1 MNTMTMRAFLQ
12 AVIANEITENVIAYA
27 QNEIK
32 KLDEKNDK
40 KRKTKSKNQQAN
52 DEIKTVILDFMN
64 ENVTYT
70 SPEIT
75 KYLNEY
81 YETTEENTIS
91 TQKTSA
97 LMRQLVAEK
106 SISIVENVKT
116 SKGKVKGYIK
126 NSAETETVEVEIDS
140 EN

>member
-12 AVIANEITENVIAYA
+12 AVIANEITDEIITYA

-52 DEIKTVILDFMN
+52 DEIKTVILDFMD

-81 YETTEENTIS
+81 YETTEENAIS

-97 LMRQLVAEK
+97 LMRQLIAEK
-106 SISIVENVKT
+106 SVSVIENVKT
-116 SKGKVKGYIK
+116 SKGKVKGYVK
-126 NSAETETVEVEIDS
+126 NSAETKTIEIEIDS

>member
-12 AVIANEITENVIAYA
+12 AVIANEITDGIITYA

-52 DEIKTVILDFMN
+52 DEIKTVILDFMD

-81 YETTEENTIS
+81 YETTEENVIS

-97 LMRQLVAEK
+97 LMRQLIAEK
-106 SISIVENVKT
+106 SVSVIENVKT
-116 SKGKVKGYIK
+116 SKGKVKGYVK
-126 NSAETETVEVEIDS
+126 NSAETKTIEIEIDS

>member
-1 MNTMTMRAFLQ
+1 MNTMTMRTFLQ
-12 AVIANEITENVIAYA
+12 AVIANEITDEIITYA

-81 YETTEENTIS
+81 YETTEENAIS

-97 LMRQLVAEK
+97 LMRQLIAEK
-106 SISIVENVKT
+106 SVSVIENVKT
-116 SKGKVKGYIK
+116 SKGKVKGYVK
-126 NSAETETVEVEIDS
+126 NSAETETVEIDS